1 MRCDLGPVDNP
12 HEPPCV
18 RCRRESKECYFSATR
33 RKRRAESGE
42 DILEEKA
49 AQDEYAVYNRRKK
62 TSRSQSFQDS
72 SVPRNFESQASAGSV
87 SQSPTSGGQGYDW
100 NSNERTQTGL
110 YARNTTPSRANT
122 PGDQEVTNEAA
133 AALFQ
138 SPINQPADA
147 LHLLLE
153 ASGRTGDLHRQS
165 SVNQGDQ
172 ETDKSE
178 RHAPSKSAR
187 LRRSTGLKTSRD
199 LQHQQDTMNIDP
211 TIAGDMGT
219 AGSEDDSAR
228 LREKLKIWSR
238 LRFVRA
244 GWFTAREA
252 MSYID

>member
-42 DILEEKA
+42 DIPEEKA
-49 AQDEYAVYNRRKK
+49 AQDDYAIYNRRKK
-62 TSRSQSFQDS
+62 TSRSQSFQETS
-72 SVPRNFESQASAGSV
+72 ASRNFESQASAGSV

-100 NSNERTQTGL
+100 NSHERTQTEL
-110 YARNTTPSRANT
+110 YASNTTPNRANT

-165 SVNQGDQ
+165 SMNQGKQ
-172 ETDKSE
+172 RTDESE
-178 RHAPSKSAR
+178 RRAPSMTAR
-187 LRRSTGLKTSRD
+187 PYRSIGLKTSMS
-199 LQHQQDTMNIDP
+199 LQRQHDTTNIDP
-211 TIAGDMGT
+211 AIAGDMGT
-219 AGSEDDSAR
+219 AGSEDESNR